1 VDPVEVLRANP
12 HDFHPSSKGEPW
24 AVGADLLR
32 FLADNTPAGGTTFET
47 GLGESTFVFI
57 SRSARHIAVGP
68 AAEEAAAIVAFCKEH
83 GVGTEGF
90 DFHCGTSDLIL
101 PGLELP
107 ELDLVL
113 IDGQH
118 AFPAPFLDWYYT
130 ADRLRE
136 GGLVAIDDVWIRT
149 GTVLKEFL
157 MAEPEWDL
165 VTDLGRSVVFR
176 RLTAEPVT
184 GKWWRQQPWCHP
196 PVPELSTVQRL
207 RARLH
212 VRTRIK
218 ALLGK
223 REQEG
228 QGWHADR

>member
-1 VDPVEVLRANP
+1 VDPVELLRSNP

-24 AVGADLLR
+24 TVGNELLR
-32 FLADNTPAGGTTFET
+32 FLADNTPVGATTLET
-47 GLGESTFVFI
+47 GVGDSTFVFI

-68 AAEEAAAIVAFCKEH
+68 AAEEAEAVVAFCQEH
-83 GVGTEGF
+83 GIATEGF
-90 DFHCGTSDLIL
+90 EFQCGTSDRIL
-101 PGLELP
+101 PNLSIP

-157 MAEPEWDL
+157 LAEPEWGL
-165 VTDLGRSVVFR
+165 VEDLGRAVVFR

-184 GKWWRQQPWCHP
+184 QKWWLQQPWCHP
-196 PVPELSTVQRL
+196 TKEAASPMLRL

-212 VRTRIK
+212 LRTRLK
-218 ALLGK
+218 ALVGHSGAA
-223 REQEG
+223 E
-228 QGWHADR
+228 H